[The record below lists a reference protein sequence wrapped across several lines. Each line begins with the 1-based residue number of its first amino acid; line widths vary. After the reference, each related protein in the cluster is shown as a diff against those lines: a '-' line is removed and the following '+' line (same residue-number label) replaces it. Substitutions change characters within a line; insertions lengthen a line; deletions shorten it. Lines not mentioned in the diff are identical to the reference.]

1 MSEADVTIIGAG
13 PAGVAAAIQL
23 KRSGISPLLV
33 EKERVGGLVKNACR
47 VENYPG
53 FPGGISGLQLA
64 DLLATHLAGA
74 GVDVLF
80 EEVVRL
86 DHDGRCFSVET
97 GKSRRRSRIVMLATG
112 TKPRKYND
120 LYIPAGAAPYI
131 HTEIYPIRDCTGKRI
146 AIVGAGDAAFD
157 YALNLAENNDIV
169 ILNRSEETRCLPLL
183 RKRAEQT
190 PRIALWSRAVIE
202 SVSEAVPEGL
212 LLSCRLPGQSISLPV
227 QYLILAIGRE
237 PQRDF
242 LPETFSMGADTLK
255 GEGMLYEIGDIR
267 NGSFRQV
274 AIAVGDGIRAAMSV
288 AEQWQGKR
296 A

>member
-23 KRSGISPLLV
+23 KRSGIAPLLV

-47 VENYPG
+47 IENYPG
-53 FPGGISGLQLA
+53 FPDGFSGLQLA
-64 DLLATHLAGA
+64 DLMAMHLAGA

-80 EEVVRL
+80 EEVLRL
-86 DHDGRCFSVET
+86 DHDGRYFSLET
-97 GKSRRRSRIVMLATG
+97 GKSRWRSRIVMMATG
-112 TKPRKYND
+112 TKPKKCKD
-120 LYIPAGAAPYI
+120 LYIPTEAAPYI
-131 HTEIYPIRDCTGKRI
+131 HTEIYPIRDCIGKRI

-157 YALNLAENNDIV
+157 YALNLAVNNDVV

-183 RKRAEQT
+183 RKRAAQT
-190 PRIALWSRAVIE
+190 PRIAVWSQAAIE
-202 SVSEAVPEGL
+202 TVSEACPEGL
-212 LLSCRLPGQSISLPV
+212 LLTCRLPGRSISLSA

-242 LPETFSMGADTLK
+242 LSETVRVRTGIFEK
-255 GEGMLYEIGDIR
+255 KGMLHEIGDIR

-288 AEQWQGKR
+288 AEQWRGKR
-296 A
+296 S

>member
-23 KRSGISPLLV
+23 QRSGISPLLV

-47 VENYPG
+47 IENYPG

-80 EEVVRL
+80 EEVLRL
-86 DHDGRCFSVET
+86 DHDGRCFSLET
-97 GKSRRRSRIVMLATG
+97 GKSRWRSRIVILATG
-112 TKPRKYND
+112 TKPKEYKGIF
-120 LYIPAGAAPYI
+120 IPSEAAPYI

-157 YALNLAENNDIV
+157 YALNLAVNNDVV

-183 RKRAEQT
+183 RERVAQT
-190 PRIALWSRAVIE
+190 PRIAVWSQATI
-202 SVSEAVPEGL
+202 EAVNGITPEGL
-212 LLSCRLPGQSISLPV
+212 LLSCRLPGQSISLAV

-242 LPETFSMGADTLK
+242 LPETFSMRADTLR
-255 GEGMLYEIGDIR
+255 GEGMLHEIGDIR
-267 NGSFRQV
+267 SGVYRQV
-274 AIAVGDGIRAAMSV
+274 AIAAGDGLRAAMRIM
-288 AEQWQGKR
+288 EQWQGKR
-296 A
+296 S